1 MIRAIVEGYRNAF
14 RGLPRQVWVLAGCLG
29 INRLGMMVLPFLEL
43 YLTEERGLAVDEA
56 GRIVA
61 LFGVGSIAGVWVG
74 GTLADRH
81 DPRRVQLG
89 SLVAG
94 AAFMVAL
101 WAART
106 PLAIATALLAM
117 SVATE
122 AFRPANGTAVGRAVD
137 ARRRGRAFSLVM
149 LAVNLGISIGMPVG
163 GFLAEISFDWLFGID
178 AGTTLLAAGFLF
190 LFGKP
195 TGESPPEPE
204 PLPPVAATAPW
215 RDGTFVAVVV
225 LQSLTAAVLFQFFGA
240 LPVFLKSLGLSKAG
254 VGWVLAVNAASIA
267 LFQMMVAQRLEGRDI
282 LPWIGFGSL
291 MIGLGYGLNLFVTAW
306 PMAVVSVLTWT
317 LGEMFYFPLAA
328 AFATRRAPPG
338 AMGRFLSFH
347 LMGISIGLVLS
358 ASIGT
363 WVYEHLGPDVLW
375 SGCAGLGVV
384 IAAAYA
390 AIHRRER
397 ARA

>member
-1 MIRAIVEGYRNAF
+1 MFSAILEGYRNAF

-43 YLTEERGLAVDEA
+43 YLTEERGLAIDEA

-74 GTLADRH
+74 GVLADRH

-106 PLAIATALLAM
+106 PLAIAGALLLM
-117 SVATE
+117 SLATE
-122 AFRPANGTAVGRAVD
+122 VFRPANGAAVGRAVD

-149 LAVNLGISIGMPVG
+149 LAVNLGVSIGMPLG
-163 GFLAEISFDWLFGID
+163 GFLAEIDFDWLFGID
-178 AGTTLLAAGFLF
+178 AGTTLLAAVFLF
-190 LFGKP
+190 LLGRP
-195 TGESPPEPE
+195 TGAPPPEPE
-204 PLPPVAATAPW
+204 PPPAPAAATPW
-215 RDGTFVAVVV
+215 RDRTFVLVVV

-254 VGWVLAVNAASIA
+254 VGWVLAANSVAIA
-267 LFQMMVAQRLEGRDI
+267 LFQMMVAQRIEGRDI
-282 LPWIGFGSL
+282 LPWMGFGSL
-291 MIGLGYGLNLFVTAW
+291 MICLGYGLNLFVTSW
-306 PMAVVSVLTWT
+306 PLAVVSVLVWT
-317 LGEMFYFPLAA
+317 FGEMFYFPLAA

-347 LMGISIGLVLS
+347 LMGIAIGVVLA

-363 WVYEHLGPDVLW
+363 WVYEHHGSDVLW
-375 SGCAGLGVV
+375 SGCAIAGVL
-384 IAAAYA
+384 IALAYGA
-390 AIHRRER
+390 VHRRER